1 MYLTLESG
9 GVGGVGDCTRPV
21 PTLSNP
27 RESSGPRIDRIPPT
41 RPPWRR
47 RQFRE
52 LKKLFFLAPS
62 TCPIDL
68 FGPLANRTV
77 LKRLHDAFAPVLHA
91 SVFTAP
97 LASLVSTLEGSAV
110 AAACPVGALGHIS
123 RPSLRRLSTTGPL
136 PALRARWGT
145 LELLSCYTLT

>member
-1 MYLTLESG
+1 MYCTTLDDLGE
-9 GVGGVGDCTRPV
+9 TA
-21 PTLSNP
+21 
-27 RESSGPRIDRIPPT
+27 GPRIDRIQPA
-41 RPPWRR
+41 RPPWWD

-52 LKKLFFLAPS
+52 LKKLIFSPPS
-62 TCPIDL
+62 KCPIDL

-136 PALRARWGT
+136 PALRARLLT
-145 LELLSCYTLT
+145 LELCAVAL